1 MSFTYTGDLSDPVQY
16 VRFRITDT
24 IEEVANYMD
33 EEIQYF
39 VDQYPS
45 PQTQRQLDKVSYKL
59 LQNWIMKLLSSPSR
73 ERSGQYEIYQASAD
87 ALKVLADQIA
97 DQIASGNTPSVRAGG
112 INRAEVCAERRN
124 RSTTDFT
131 WHKDM
136 FFDNE
141 CRGGSCGY
149 DDDLIV

>member
-24 IEEVANYMD
+24 TEEVANYMD

-39 VDQYPS
+39 IDQHPS
-45 PQTQRQLDKVSYKL
+45 PQTQRQLDKVSYQL
-59 LQNWIMKLLSSPSR
+59 LQNWIMKLLASPSR
-73 ERSGQYEIYQASAD
+73 ERAGQYEQYFASAD

-112 INRAEVCAERRN
+112 INHAEVCAERRN

-141 CRGGSCGY
+141 CGGCSRGF
-149 DDDLIV
+149 DDDLIR

>member
-39 VDQYPS
+39 IDQHPS
-45 PQTQRQLDKVSYKL
+45 PQTQRQLDKVSFQL

-73 ERSGQYEIYQASAD
+73 ERSGQYEVYQASAD

-141 CRGGSCGY
+141 CGGCSRGF
-149 DDDLIV
+149 DDDLIR

>member
-39 VDQYPS
+39 IDQYSS
-45 PQTQRQLDKVSYKL
+45 PQTQRQLDKVSYQL
-59 LQNWIMKLLSSPSR
+59 LQNWIMKLLAQPSR
-73 ERSGQYEIYQASAD
+73 ERSGSYEIYSSSAD

-112 INRAEVCAERRN
+112 INSAEVCAERRN